1 MVQNKKRFAALLIIN
16 KNIEERKREEKERLI
31 LEGEERKRLEGEE
44 RKRLEKERLKLE
56 KERLKLE
63 GEEIKRLEKEK
74 KIKERLEKKAEK
86 KRIKEKKE
94 KEKRINEEILEKE
107 REIRKKEEDE
117 RLEKEITILE
127 EERKREEK
135 LKEDQEERNRL
146 KEEQER
152 KLKEEQE
159 RNRLKEE
166 RKREEKLK
174 EDQEERNRLKERKLK
189 EEQERKLKEEQER
202 NRLKEERKLKEE
214 QEKIKREEEERK
226 EKIKR
231 KEEEEIKLKEEE
243 RKREG
248 LYEGSLFN
256 NNRQGF
262 GIMKYTNGDIYGGDW
277 TDDKREGKGY
287 IIKKGIKYTGSWEND
302 IPVNKHIMIY
312 EPYKVIGKSNEDFE
326 KYIKYYNYYIYDDK
340 NINLTID
347 FIYVYSEEVTFS
359 EKIDILEGTQKIS
372 FNHAIGG
379 KISYGN
385 EFFIIPLKLEE
396 KIKEIEDKI
405 KSDLQYK
412 GVWPWP
418 SSSIISNEVYY
429 GKIKKNRSKYGKYDR
444 HDTEGVGIMKY
455 KNGDVYEGNWKD
467 DKRDGTGT
475 ITYKNGDK
483 YEGEW
488 KNDGKVGT
496 GIMKYNNGDIYEGKW
511 ENGQINGVGTMI
523 YNNGYKYKGN
533 WENGMKKGKGKIFFN
548 KNVYDV
554 DYFGGETILKYNSIK
569 YEGDMETII
578 KKIDED
584 NDIIYQLKLLK
595 YMIKLEYY
603 TAKDFLTD
611 SYEKIYKLYKIIVKY
626 TNDAELLYY
635 FQVFF
640 LDDKLL
646 DIIGKELKNKPTDLL
661 NEILKKDH
669 AICIDDEKETFEK
682 PYMMLIKLNH
692 NQTKP
697 ITDCPKCKIVID
709 NSYLYDEDN
718 IIYNNSSYKNFT
730 ESIEKKYDLDNIN
743 EIDEIDDI
751 RGEDKTFLKNLIRL
765 DPIEIEKFKETIKQY
780 DEELKKNIIDK
791 LEIDGRK
798 RKSTRKRSIRQ
809 RKSARKRS
817 IRQRKSIR
825 KRSRK
830 KSIRQRK
837 STRKRSIRQRKGTP
851 KKRKKY

>member
-146 KEEQER
+146 KE
-152 KLKEEQE
+152 
-159 RNRLKEE
+159 
-166 RKREEKLK
+166 
-174 EDQEERNRLKERKLK
+174 RKLK

-214 QEKIKREEEERK
+214 QEKIKREEEERKEKIKRKEEEEEIKLKEEEIKREEEERK

>member
-135 LKEDQEERNRL
+135 LKEDQEERNR
-146 KEEQER
+146 
-152 KLKEEQE
+152 
-159 RNRLKEE
+159 
-166 RKREEKLK
+166 
-174 EDQEERNRLKERKLK
+174 LK

>member
-146 KEEQER
+146 KEEQ
-152 KLKEEQE
+152 
-159 RNRLKEE
+159 
-166 RKREEKLK
+166 
-174 EDQEERNRLKERKLK
+174 
-189 EEQERKLKEEQER
+189 
-202 NRLKEERKLKEE
+202 ERKLKEE